1 MSKGHDEKDQL
12 EHDGSKGGDDV
23 GSSRKGR
30 GLLGVPSKGSSQV
43 QSSSAATGLSG
54 ATANEPRDSIGGH
67 SKESKSSR
75 LGRRRNGSASSNRSG
90 AGTVPT
96 GTPGSSQPNS
106 PAGAPQRRKKGGLLA
121 LLGCCG
127 VPDNANALE
136 GGEDPLPSHKLDKI
150 PQRPLTS
157 SRRTIT
163 PSEQTSAS
171 KTQLQ
176 EKEKETQSQA
186 QATPASGPAQDIK
199 SSQPTTSTH
208 DQPTAGDNA
217 TETRPTTNA
226 STSGPSITV
235 NPPAAEKREREQAT
249 ETTPQDV
256 DGDVSMPDADTT
268 AASQPAQEPTNPA
281 DEQLSKPMPPPPPGP
296 IPLAGAAPIS
306 QPEMSVVSDD
316 SEPQKFLLPPIEPAL
331 KGRKCLVLDL
341 DETLVHSSFKILHQ
355 ADFTIPVEIEGNYHN
370 VYVIKRPGVDQFMK
384 RVGELYEVVV
394 FTASVSKY
402 GDPLLDQLDIHKV
415 VHHRL
420 FRESCYNHQ
429 GNYVKDLSQVG
440 RDLKDTIIIDNSPTS
455 YIFHPQH
462 AVPISSWFSDAHD
475 NELLDLIPVLED
487 LAGSNVQDVSLV
499 LDVTL

>member
-1 MSKGHDEKDQL
+1 MSKGPDEKAQL
-12 EHDGSKGGDDV
+12 EHEASKERDSGGGSK
-23 GSSRKGR
+23 RGR
-30 GLLGVPSKGSSQV
+30 GLLNVPSKASSQQV
-43 QSSSAATGLSG
+43 QSSSATTGLSG
-54 ATANEPRDSIGGH
+54 ATANEHRDSIGGH

-75 LGRRRNGSASSNRSG
+75 LGRRRNGSVSSNRSG
-90 AGTVPT
+90 AGAAPASST
-96 GTPGSSQPNS
+96 SQPNS
-106 PAGAPQRRKKGGLLA
+106 SAGGPQRRKKGGLLA

-127 VPDNANALE
+127 VPDNANGLE
-136 GGEDPLPSHKLDKI
+136 GGEDPLPSHKLDRI

-163 PSEQTSAS
+163 PSEQTTAS

-176 EKEKETQSQA
+176 EKEKETQPEVQ
-186 QATPASGPAQDIK
+186 PLSGPAHDIPKPAQPTPAPAAYDQDRVAEAE
-199 SSQPTTSTH
+199 QPTT
-208 DQPTAGDNA
+208 TASA
-217 TETRPTTNA
+217 P
-226 STSGPSITV
+226 GPSITV
-235 NPPAAEKREREQAT
+235 NPPVAEQREKEQAAEAAT
-249 ETTPQDV
+249 KEEDSDV
-256 DGDVSMPDADTT
+256 DMPDADV
-268 AASQPAQEPTNPA
+268 AAATSQPAEEPVDTA
-281 DEQLSKPMPPPPPGP
+281 DEQLSKPMSAPPPGP
-296 IPLAGAAPIS
+296 IPIAPAPPITQGERS
-306 QPEMSVVSDD
+306 IASEEG
-316 SEPQKFLLPPIEPAL
+316 EPQKFLLPPVEPHL

-384 RVGELYEVVV
+384 RIGELYEVVV

-487 LAGSNVQDVSLV
+487 LAGPNVRDVSLV

>member
-1 MSKGHDEKDQL
+1 MSKGHDEKAQL

-30 GLLGVPSKGSSQV
+30 GLLGVPSRGSSQPV

-163 PSEQTSAS
+163 PSEQTTAS
-171 KTQLQ
+171 KSQLQ
-176 EKEKETQSQA
+176 DKEKETQSQP
-186 QATPASGPAQDIK
+186 QAPSATSPGQDISK
-199 SSQPTTSTH
+199 PSQPTTSTH
-208 DQPTAGDNA
+208 DQPTAGDRA
-217 TETRPTTNA
+217 TETRPTATA
-226 STSGPSITV
+226 STPGPSITV
-235 NPPAAEKREREQAT
+235 NPPGVEKRERDQAT
-249 ETTPQDV
+249 EATPHDV
-256 DGDVSMPDADTT
+256 DGDVNMPDADAT
-268 AASQPAQEPTNPA
+268 AASQPAQEPANPA

-306 QPEMSVVSDD
+306 QPDMSVVSDD

-341 DETLVHSSFKILHQ
+341 DETLVHSSFK
-355 ADFTIPVEIEGNYHN
+355 
-370 VYVIKRPGVDQFMK
+370 
-384 RVGELYEVVV
+384 
-394 FTASVSKY
+394 
-402 GDPLLDQLDIHKV
+402 
-415 VHHRL
+415 
-420 FRESCYNHQ
+420 
-429 GNYVKDLSQVG
+429 
-440 RDLKDTIIIDNSPTS
+440 
-455 YIFHPQH
+455 
-462 AVPISSWFSDAHD
+462 
-475 NELLDLIPVLED
+475 
-487 LAGSNVQDVSLV
+487 VSLDKS
-499 LDVTL
+499 LAI